1 MAQFTPQQVLDE
13 VKSVGL
19 LTLAVCGK
27 DNQPQSHMLV
37 FSITDDFNIYILT
50 PKKSN
55 KHLAL
60 TQNNKVGISIW
71 KSNTI
76 FVQILAEAIEVFG
89 IEAQHAIDS
98 TAKVAANLPNFWSP
112 LAQMATTQGY
122 AAYKLKPSSIRA
134 LDLSNKS
141 ITNSKQMFTN
151 IKAQL

>member
-1 MAQFTPQQVLDE
+1 MTQFTPSEVLDE
-13 VKSVGL
+13 VRSVGL

-37 FSITDDFNIYILT
+37 FSISDDFNIFIVT

-55 KHLAL
+55 KHKTLSE
-60 TQNNKVGISIW
+60 NNKVGVSIW

-76 FVQILAEAIEVFG
+76 FVQILAQANEVFG
-89 IEAQHAIDS
+89 NEAQLAIDAI
-98 TAKVAANLPNFWSP
+98 AKVAANLPNFWSP
-112 LAQMATTQGY
+112 LAQMASPHGY
-122 AAYKLKPSSIRA
+122 AAFKLKPSSIRA
-134 LDLSNKS
+134 LDLKNKS